1 MTEAC
6 SIEREELKPCALC
19 GKGLIAT
26 GLPIVWRFRAE
37 RIVIDLTETR
47 RAAGL
52 EMMMGPTL
60 AAVMGSTSNFA
71 ATRILDARLLVCE
84 PCALTQGVA
93 HVALLEADDE
103 AATVHPGPRSTEPAA
118 YQRG

>member
-52 EMMMGPTL
+52 EMM
-60 AAVMGSTSNFA
+60 VNDHD
-71 ATRILDARLLVCE
+71 LDALI
-84 PCALTQGVA
+84 A
-93 HVALLEADDE
+93 
-103 AATVHPGPRSTEPAA
+103 
-118 YQRG
+118 RGDGGGQA